1 MVKIELSNSI
11 KELHLQYCKKH
22 ISFKKDIDLDI
33 DEEQLKKINNLE
45 KKYTLEDI
53 KKVHNKFIDFC
64 KNNLEEIAIGNPNRL
79 KEIITTVKS
88 KYRVIDFMLE
98 KNIAV
103 YIDGKL
109 VKYSDVILKMYNY
122 EGFTKFNSTSKGF
135 LYRKEDKN
143 IIFNKIKNNTEG
155 LSDSTIN
162 EFVELL
168 YDRLNIKKEKI
179 IKRIEENKFYTYWNA
194 YTFVFLIDLKTC
206 PYCNRQYITPI
217 FHENGRMRA
226 DLDHFF
232 PKSKY
237 PYLSM
242 SIYNLIPCCKFCN
255 SSLKGKKE
263 FDIDTIN
270 PYESSIDDYIKFK
283 YEIEQNNKIDIK
295 LENKNECEGV
305 NIDKYID
312 IFKLEQQYKY
322 HTNIVDELICRKLM
336 YSDKYIE
343 DIRKYFEKINLYIS
357 SQKIKEI
364 AIGYITDN
372 KNINKEPLSK
382 LKRDVVNQM
391 NGRIDI
397 LNEEED
403 ILKDI
408 LRRLEID

>member
-1 MVKIELSNSI
+1 MEN
-11 KELHLQYCKKH
+11 
-22 ISFKKDIDLDI
+22 
-33 DEEQLKKINNLE
+33 QLNI
-45 KKYTLEDI
+45 
-53 KKVHNKFIDFC
+53 V
-64 KNNLEEIAIGNPNRL
+64 
-79 KEIITTVKS
+79 
-88 KYRVIDFMLE
+88 MLFSE
-98 KNIAV
+98 
-103 YIDGKL
+103 
-109 VKYSDVILKMYNY
+109 MYNY

-168 YDRLNIKKEKI
+168 YDRLNIKKENI
-179 IKRIEENKFYTYWNA
+179 IKRIEGDKFYTYWNA

-283 YEIEQNNKIDIK
+283 YEIEQNNRIDIK
-295 LENKNECEGV
+295 LENKKNCEGV

-322 HTNIVDELICRKLM
+322 HTNIVNELICRKLM
-336 YSDKYIE
+336 YSDEYIE
-343 DIRKYFEKINLYIS
+343 DIREYFKEKKLPIS
-357 SQKIKEI
+357 NQKIKEI
-364 AIGYITDN
+364 AIGYTID
-372 KNINKEPLSK
+372 KKYINKEPLSK

-391 NGRIDI
+391 DGEIDIDILIDI
-397 LNEEED
+397 LNH
-403 ILKDI
+403 
-408 LRRLEID
+408 LEID